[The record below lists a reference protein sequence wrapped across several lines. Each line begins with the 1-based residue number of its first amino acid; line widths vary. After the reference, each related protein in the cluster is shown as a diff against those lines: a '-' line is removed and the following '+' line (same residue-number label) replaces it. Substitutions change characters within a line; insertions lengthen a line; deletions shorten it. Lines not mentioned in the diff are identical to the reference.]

1 MEPSIIFDHVSKKF
15 SRTYVSDSLRDALA
29 MPFKKLLGRSGGPRK
44 ENKEFWALK
53 DVNFEVKPGEA
64 LGIIGHNGSGK
75 TTTLKLLSRILR
87 PDGGRIVVQGRVGA
101 LIELTAGFNPDLTGR
116 ENVFL
121 NATILGMSQN
131 EIQKKYNEIVG
142 FAELQEFMDT
152 PVKWYSTGMLA
163 RLGFSVAVHTNPDV
177 LIVDEVLSVG
187 DVGFQR
193 KCFDMMKSYKARGIT
208 IVFVSHNLQAVTSL
222 CDRVILLSKG
232 TVNCEGVPEDVI
244 SNYLN
249 QLTTTT
255 NGSEENNSIVLTKG
269 ELFDSRGAIK
279 STFKSGEQSKV
290 SIEVLFK
297 KDCPNFY
304 ISAYV
309 RSRSQLMIFSTN
321 SMRLSGR
328 SLSAREGESALFSF
342 DLTVNLAPGV
352 YELGTTVFDRTTNK
366 WVFNCPFASFVVE
379 EDPRFDGVAFMN
391 PMLLDLKIQS

>member
-1 MEPSIIFDHVSKKF
+1 MKPTIIFDHVSKKF
-15 SRTYVSDSLRDALA
+15 SRSYTSDSLRDALTK
-29 MPFKKLLGRSGGPRK
+29 PFKIFLGKERNNPNK

-87 PDGGRIVVQGRVGA
+87 PNGGRIVVQGRVGA

-244 SNYLN
+244 SN
-249 QLTTTT
+249 
-255 NGSEENNSIVLTKG
+255 
-269 ELFDSRGAIK
+269 
-279 STFKSGEQSKV
+279 
-290 SIEVLFK
+290 
-297 KDCPNFY
+297 
-304 ISAYV
+304 
-309 RSRSQLMIFSTN
+309 
-321 SMRLSGR
+321 
-328 SLSAREGESALFSF
+328 
-342 DLTVNLAPGV
+342 
-352 YELGTTVFDRTTNK
+352 
-366 WVFNCPFASFVVE
+366 
-379 EDPRFDGVAFMN
+379 
-391 PMLLDLKIQS
+391 

>member
-1 MEPSIIFDHVSKKF
+1 MKPTIIFDHVSKKF
-15 SRTYVSDSLRDALA
+15 GRTYASDSLRDALA
-29 MPFKKLLGRSGGPRK
+29 TPFKKLLGRNSEPHK

-53 DVNFEVKPGEA
+53 DVSFEVKPGEV
-64 LGIIGHNGSGK
+64 LGIIGSNGSGK

-87 PDGGRIVVQGRVGA
+87 PDGGRIVVHGRVGA

-121 NATILGMSQN
+121 NATILGMRKN
-131 EIQKKYNEIVG
+131 EIQRKYDEIVE
-142 FAELQEFMDT
+142 FAELHDFMDT
-152 PVKWYSTGMLA
+152 PVKWYSTGMFA

-177 LIVDEVLSVG
+177 LLVDEVLSVG

-193 KCFDMMKSYKARGIT
+193 QCFDKMRSYKAKGIT

-232 TVNCEGVPEDVI
+232 TVNCEGIPEEVV
-244 SNYLN
+244 SNYLT
-249 QLTTTT
+249 QLTTIT
-255 NGSEENNSIVLTKG
+255 NKSLENNSIVLTKG
-269 ELFDSRGAIK
+269 GLFDSRGAIK
-279 STFKSGEQSKV
+279 STFKSGEQAKV

-321 SMRLSGR
+321 SMRLSGS
-328 SLSAREGESALFSF
+328 SLSARKGESALFSF

-352 YELGTTVFDRTTNK
+352 YELGTTVFDRTINK
-366 WVFNCPFASFVVE
+366 WAFNYTVTSFVVE
-379 EDPRFDGVAFMN
+379 ENPRFDGIAFMN
-391 PMLLDLKIQS
+391 PMLLDLKVQS